1 MSCILTRLG
10 WTHGYMYADKQ
21 VKDGKVGYVT
31 HMFNPGLHQL
41 DLSSKTYKDFVNVS
55 SYGCRGTFNFAY
67 SSVNKH
73 GFFDCLGRNTL
84 LELDVASDRIVRKW
98 NFTGVPYA
106 SPDGRF
112 IVSLYKAVNE
122 SLNLLLASKVYVLV
136 ISDKDSAPVLKSPVD
151 LPGGVSDLVF
161 DPKDSSVVYISLI
174 YSDKIAVLNLKFLP
188 QISYI
193 KGVGS
198 VLSKPGMHA
207 VGRPLVIAG
216 SWIATPATANNSI
229 ALINAA
235 TRELHCM
242 VLDVPGGRG
251 LVAVHPKAV
260 PTAAGGNHYLSRE
273 VLIFTLLSA
282 LCVIAA

>member
-1 MSCILTRLG
+1 MNFVPCILTRLG
-10 WTHGYMYADKQ
+10 WTHGYMYANKQ

-161 DPKDSSVVYISLI
+161 DPKDSSDAYISLI
-174 YSDKIAVLNLKFLP
+174 YSDKIAVLNLKS
-188 QISYI
+188 IKVTYI
-193 KGVGS
+193 NGVGS
-198 VLSKPGMHA
+198 VFSKPGMH
-207 VGRPLVIAG
+207 VLSRPLIIAG
-216 SWIATPATANNSI
+216 SWIASPATANNSI

-235 TRELHCM
+235 TRELHGM
-242 VLDVPGGRG
+242 VLDVPGGKG
-251 LVAVHPKAV
+251 LVAVH

-273 VLIFTLLSA
+273 VLVFTVLSA
-282 LCVIAA
+282 LYVLAA